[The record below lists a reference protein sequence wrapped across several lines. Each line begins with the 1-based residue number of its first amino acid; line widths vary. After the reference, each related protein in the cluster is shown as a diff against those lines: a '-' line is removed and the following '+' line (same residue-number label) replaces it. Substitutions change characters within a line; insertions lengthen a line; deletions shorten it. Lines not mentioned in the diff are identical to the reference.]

1 MISVS
6 EALAMVLDLSRPL
19 PTEIVPLAQAA
30 GRVMA
35 VPARAR
41 RDQPPFDASAMDGYA
56 VQGDV
61 IGRTLRLTGESRAG
75 QGFDGI
81 VGVGEA
87 VRISTGAPVPAG
99 ADRVVIQE
107 NTMRDGDRITVTLP
121 SSGFNIRKRGQDF
134 AAGQTFASRRLKP
147 ADLGLLAAMDVGQ
160 VEVFRRPV
168 VAILS
173 TGDELALPGTPM
185 RDDQIPSSNAFML
198 KALVE
203 EAGGRGR
210 ILPIAKDDIDSLR
223 ATFALAEGADLIVT
237 IGGASVGD
245 HDLVGTVAQELGMAL
260 SFHKIA
266 MRPGKPLMAG
276 RLGDMPML
284 GLPGNPVSSYVCAH
298 LFLLP
303 MLRAMTGQKGEP
315 LSLQARLAASVPANG
330 PRTHYMRAFVGPDGI
345 TPFAEQDSA
354 LLMRLTEANALLIRP
369 DGDPA
374 RDAGDIVRYLPI

>member
-374 RDAGDIVRYLPI
+374 RDAGDIVHYLPI

>member
-1 MISVS
+1 
-6 EALAMVLDLSRPL
+6 
-19 PTEIVPLAQAA
+19 
-30 GRVMA
+30 
-35 VPARAR
+35 
-41 RDQPPFDASAMDGYA
+41 
-56 VQGDV
+56 
-61 IGRTLRLTGESRAG
+61 
-75 QGFDGI
+75 
-81 VGVGEA
+81 
-87 VRISTGAPVPAG
+87 
-99 ADRVVIQE
+99 
-107 NTMRDGDRITVTLP
+107 MRDGDRITVTLP

-374 RDAGDIVRYLPI
+374 RDAGDIVHYLPI